1 MTSPSRTLPP
11 AVAAA
16 RIAPL
21 LLALAG
27 LAIAI
32 GSQWLWRHRRRIV
45 AALVAA
51 VATTYAAVAWLRQ
64 HVEALATDA
73 ARRLPS
79 QPVAAVAPITATL
92 AAAWGLVD
100 RGAMTRSDRARQA
113 LLAMSASNLGD
124 DLAFVVSKI
133 LKAID
138 ENNAYLKQRP
148 NTITLSTQNSR
159 IDNTEDQ
166 LWLKWLRDHGWTV
179 VE

>member
-1 MTSPSRTLPP
+1 
-11 AVAAA
+11 
-16 RIAPL
+16 
-21 LLALAG
+21 
-27 LAIAI
+27 
-32 GSQWLWRHRRRIV
+32 
-45 AALVAA
+45 
-51 VATTYAAVAWLRQ
+51 
-64 HVEALATDA
+64 
-73 ARRLPS
+73 
-79 QPVAAVAPITATL
+79 
-92 AAAWGLVD
+92 
-100 RGAMTRSDRARQA
+100 MTRSDRARQA